1 VGGCYRYTPYYCGY
15 AIDRSC
21 PLPAYGPTG
30 VRGVTRPGFGAAAVG
45 TRTAPTGQLDYG
57 SFSGRNQD
65 EAYLLHLGGFGPG
78 ANATRQPSPGGD
90 ILDRI
95 HGRR

>member
-1 VGGCYRYTPYYCGY
+1 
-15 AIDRSC
+15 
-21 PLPAYGPTG
+21 
-30 VRGVTRPGFGAAAVG
+30 VRGVTRPGFGAAAAG

-78 ANATRQPSPGGD
+78 ANAPRQPSPGGD

-95 HGRR
+95 HGRP